1 MAEKFLL
8 QIITPDRIFYK
19 GEVTLVEMTTTEGEI
34 GVYKNHIPMTMLLSP
49 GVLII
54 HEDSQKKEAALH
66 TGFVEILQDRVSVLA
81 EIAEW
86 PEEIDIHRAEEARI
100 RAERRIQSGDPNVNL
115 LRADT
120 ALRKALVRLEIKK
133 R

>member
-19 GEVTLVEMTTTEGEI
+19 GEVTFVEMTTTEGEI

-54 HEDSQKKEAALH
+54 HEDNQKKEAALH
-66 TGFVEILQDRVSVLA
+66 TGFVEVLQDRVSVLA